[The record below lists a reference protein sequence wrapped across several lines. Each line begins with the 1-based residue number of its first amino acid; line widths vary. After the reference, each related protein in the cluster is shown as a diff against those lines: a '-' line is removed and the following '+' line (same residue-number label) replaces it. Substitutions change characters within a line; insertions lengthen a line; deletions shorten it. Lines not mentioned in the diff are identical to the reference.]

1 MLSQE
6 LMGKVIKL
14 EETLSL
20 LLGLLMYNAISIN
33 ITDSMC
39 LLRRLWRFVLLS
51 GDALIQSLWNNYV
64 LYSNRE
70 FMLLHS
76 DIIDDT
82 NH

>member
-20 LLGLLMYNAISIN
+20 LLGLLMYNAISIS
-33 ITDSMC
+33 ITDSVC

-51 GDALIQSLWNNYV
+51 GDALIQSL
-64 LYSNRE
+64 
-70 FMLLHS
+70 
-76 DIIDDT
+76 
-82 NH
+82 

>member
-33 ITDSMC
+33 ITDSVC

-64 LYSNRE
+64 QYSNRE